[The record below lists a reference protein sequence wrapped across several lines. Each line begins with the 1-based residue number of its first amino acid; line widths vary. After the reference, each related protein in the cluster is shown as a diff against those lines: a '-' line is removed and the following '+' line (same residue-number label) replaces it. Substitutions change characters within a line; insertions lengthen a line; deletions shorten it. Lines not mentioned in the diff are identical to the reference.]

1 MLAPVVAV
9 VYIMTAAF
17 SRIRL
22 SEAAHA
28 EFRFCML
35 RQAQAAARSAIV
47 RCDEDR
53 CYYGAIDADGNVL
66 EEDVNVKRGEIL
78 KPSPSLT
85 PIEMI
90 DAQFE
95 ALRRGEGA
103 IEDAFAFVSP
113 KVVEQYGVDLERF
126 TQILGGYQ
134 FEGLLGCAS
143 WKVLDTSEQTEDKQL
158 VTLQVLPKPIP
169 GCVKASGV
177 ADQGGITWPA
187 RYVWH
192 LERQTEGPLAGCWML
207 EQMAIAPPPVDL
219 TSADGGA
226 PHIAQTVLSD

>member
-1 MLAPVVAV
+1 MFALVAV
-9 VYIMTAAF
+9 VCSVTAAF
-17 SRIRL
+17 SRMRL
-22 SEAAHA
+22 SEAAHT
-28 EFRFCML
+28 ECRVCMP
-35 RQAQAAARSAIV
+35 RQAHAAARSAIV

-66 EEDVNVKRGEIL
+66 REDVDVQRSEIL
-78 KPSPSLT
+78 KPTPSLT
-85 PIEMI
+85 PLEMI

-113 KVVEQYGVDLERF
+113 KVVEQYGVDIERF

-143 WKVLDTSEQTEDKQL
+143 WKVLDTSEPTEDKLL

-177 ADQGGITWPA
+177 AGQGGITWPT

-192 LERQTEGPLAGCWML
+192 LARQTEGPFAGCWML
-207 EQMAIAPPPVDL
+207 EQMAPAPPPIDV
-219 TSADGGA
+219 TSTEGGA
-226 PHIAQTVLSD
+226 PQIAQVRTD